1 MTRNRE
7 FFRWMNLARTSPSNP
22 LEADRPHR
30 RRRALRRVGLA
41 AALAAAALIV
51 AQVVLAVPPT
61 NVSFTVEPSSPTR
74 GQVVTFTASDQ
85 ISDPD
90 GGTITSYDWNFGDGT
105 TASGPSPSVQH
116 TYANSTP
123 AGEKTVTLRVTDS
136 NMETTEV
143 SQPVQVV
150 NVGPTAA
157 VSCSPS
163 TVAPNQATTCNSTGS
178 GDTEGPIS
186 YAWDIDGDGFDDGTD
201 ASEQFSFGAPGPKMI
216 TLRVTDSDNATATDQ
231 DTVTVSNATP
241 TARFTVSPA
250 NPTVNQPV
258 EFNGSGSTDPEGEPL
273 TYEWDL
279 DGDGQFDDGTGA
291 TITHPGFAT
300 GGNHTV
306 QLRVTDPQNNSDTE
320 TQIVTVGNTPPSAS
334 FNFSGTNSVTPAVPD
349 VNEPIDFISTATD
362 PNGNGTITSHE
373 WDLDY
378 NGTTFTADRVGA
390 NIQHSFSTPGN
401 KRIALRVTDS
411 SGASNTADRTVRVNA
426 LPVARPSS
434 LNPQAESG
442 QKYNVP
448 LINQPILF
456 TGGAVP
462 QLPGAPP
469 APGCPASGGSP
480 GSQASTDAEG
490 AIAKYEWDLDG
501 DGIFETDR
509 GTNPDAPYPGFP
521 TAGDRTAVL
530 RVTDSDGATAQA
542 TLQFR
547 VNTAPTAAFV
557 FEPLTPIIGEEVTF
571 GSTASDPDAA
581 DSGKHIFS
589 WDLDND
595 GTFCEAGETGGTVK
609 RIFPTANTSPG
620 HPVTLRVTDD
630 GGITRPVTR
639 NVVVQNTVPRG
650 SIGFSPDAPLPTEP
664 VTFNGSASSP
674 SGKPIQSMEWDFD
687 FPANF
692 DPSTQTFEA
701 NASGS
706 TVSQAFSTAGP
717 KRVGLKIQE
726 QGGGF
731 AIVTAT
737 VVVNSPPRAG
747 FTVSPPEAFVGDG
760 VTLSSTSSDLDN
772 PIARQD
778 WDLDNDGQFD
788 DANAAVVS
796 ANFTRAGTYPL
807 ALRVTDSRG
816 ATSTATGQVVIRTRP
831 ILPPPPTPL
840 LSGVVIEGR
849 FLLFRRDT
857 KVKSLRVR
865 APAGSKISVRCLGKK
880 NCPKPMTKTS
890 KGSKKLPFKKL
901 QRKFRPKTKLI
912 ITVTKSG
919 FIGRQT
925 TFTMRRRKPPLRRDL
940 CLNPGAK
947 TATPCPSG

>member
-22 LEADRPHR
+22 LESQRPQSP
-30 RRRALRRVGLA
+30 RRALRRLGVPA
-41 AALAAAALIV
+41 AAAALLLIV
-51 AQVVLAVPPT
+51 TQVVLAAPPT
-61 NVSFTVEPSSPTR
+61 ADFDFNGSNPVTPKVPDVGETVDFSAT
-74 GQVVTFTASDQ
+74 VT
-85 ISDPD
+85 DPD
-90 GGTITSYDWNFGDGT
+90 VGDTHTFAWDFGDGT
-105 TASGPSPSVQH
+105 GTGQNPSH
-116 TYANSTP
+116 TYSSPGEKSVTLTVTDAPGGETSTP
-123 AGEKTVTLRVTDS
+123 VTKTFRV
-136 NMETTEV
+136 NA
-143 SQPVQVV
+143 P
-150 NVGPTAA
+150 PTAA
-157 VSCSPS
+157 ITGCDPNP
-163 TVAPNQATTCNSTGS
+163 APNRPFNCTGGGS
-178 GDTEGPIS
+178 DPEGPVS
-186 YAWDIDGDGFDDGTD
+186 LAWDKDGDGFDDGGN
-201 ASEQFSFGAPGPKMI
+201 SPQSFSFADADTYTI
-216 TLRVTDSDNATATDQ
+216 RLRVTDSD
-231 DTVTVSNATP
+231 
-241 TARFTVSPA
+241 
-250 NPTVNQPV
+250 
-258 EFNGSGSTDPEGEPL
+258 GSTDIAEQE
-273 TYEWDL
+273 
-279 DGDGQFDDGTGA
+279 
-291 TITHPGFAT
+291 
-300 GGNHTV
+300 
-306 QLRVTDPQNNSDTE
+306 
-320 TQIVTVGNTPPSAS
+320 VTVGNSAPTATITAVTPLPPQNGNVPHVGQQIRFEGTGTDLNGDNLS
-334 FNFSGTNSVTPAVPD
+334 FTWSFPGEGTAGGQSVTHAFGSHGPKTVTLTVSD
-349 VNEPIDFISTATD
+349 GTDTGTAT
-362 PNGNGTITSHE
+362 
-373 WDLDY
+373 
-378 NGTTFTADRVGA
+378 AD
-390 NIQHSFSTPGN
+390 
-401 KRIALRVTDS
+401 VT
-411 SGASNTADRTVRVNA
+411 VNA
-426 LPVARPSS
+426 LPVARAGV
-434 LNPQAESG
+434 LNTAREQG
-442 QKYNVP
+442 QRNDVP
-448 LINQPILF
+448 LVGQTFAL
-456 TGGAVP
+456 TGGQIPAFP
-462 QLPGAPP
+462 PAPASPGSTDADGANGRPGAPAGEP
-469 APGCPASGGSP
+469 
-480 GSQASTDAEG
+480 T
-490 AIAKYEWDLDG
+490 YRWDLDN
-501 DGIFETDR
+501 DTQFD
-509 GTNPDAPYPGFP
+509 DATGESIPFGPIATPGP
-521 TAGDRTAVL
+521 ITVGL
-530 RVTDSDGATAQA
+530 EVTDSRGAKA
-542 TLQFR
+542 TTSLTFN
-547 VNTAPTAAFV
+547 VNSEPTPSFTI
-557 FEPLTPIIGEEVTF
+557 EPLTPIIGEEITF
-571 GSTASDPDAA
+571 NSNSSDTQDNAGQLA
-581 DSGKHIFS
+581 YN
-589 WDLDND
+589 WDLDDD
-595 GTFCEAGETGGTVK
+595 GNFGEAGSATQVEERGQSVK
-609 RIFPTANTSPG
+609 RSFPTANINPG
-620 HPVTLRVTDD
+620 HRVRLRVTDT
-630 GGITRPVTR
+630 GGITREATR
-639 NVVVQNTVPRG
+639 NVIVQNTVPRG

-664 VTFNGSASSP
+664 VTFNSSASSP

-796 ANFTRAGTYPL
+796 ASFTRAGTYPL

-816 ATSTATGQVVIRTRP
+816 ATSTATGQVVIRARP

-880 NCPKPMTKTS
+880 NCPKPMSKTS